1 MMNRRDFGR
10 SLAAAGAVLAG
21 WKRLSANEGAATV
34 VMASSMQVRNAQRR
48 VQGDQVLRL
57 LDKAIEKYFQ
67 LLPAAAWKK
76 VVTRS
81 DVVGLKVNA
90 LAGPGLSTHR
100 ELIEAICERLQQA
113 GVAAENIII
122 WDRLNRDLE
131 RAGYSVRLDGKGPR
145 CYGNDV
151 AGYTDHI
158 YEFGNAASRLSRIVT
173 DRCSV
178 LINVPVLKDHGIV
191 GVSAGMKNFFGAI
204 DNPNKYHDAVGD
216 PYVADVNM
224 LAPIRDKLR
233 LIICDALTAQYEGGP
248 PFMEQWSWPLNSLLL
263 STDMVALDRIGW
275 EVVENKRKEVGRPS
289 LKQAGREPRYI
300 LTAGDA
306 SHQLGV
312 ADRTR
317 IHLQRCE

>member
-1 MMNRRDFGR
+1 MNRRDFGR
-10 SLAAAGAVLAG
+10 SVAAAAWLAG
-21 WKRLSANEGAATV
+21 TKPLRADERTATV
-34 VMASSMQVRNAQRR
+34 VMASSDQVRNAQRR
-48 VQGDQVLRL
+48 VQSEQVLRL
-57 LDKAIEKYFQ
+57 LDKAVEEYFRVQ
-67 LLPAAAWKK
+67 PLAAWKK
-76 VVTRS
+76 LVSRN

-90 LAGPGLSTHR
+90 LAGAGLSTHR

-113 GVAAENIII
+113 GVAGENIII

-131 RAGYSVRLDGKGPR
+131 RAGYAIRLDGKGPR

-151 AGYTDHI
+151 AGYTDGI
-158 YEFGNAASRLSRIVT
+158 FEYGYAASRLSRIVS
-173 DRCSV
+173 DRCTA

-191 GVSAGMKNFFGAI
+191 GVSVGMKNFFGAI
-204 DNPNKYHDAVGD
+204 DNPNKYHDSVGD

-224 LAPIRDKLR
+224 LAPIRHKLR

-263 STDMVALDRIGW
+263 STDRVAIDCIGW
-275 EVVENKRKEVGRPS
+275 ELVENKRKEVGRPS

-306 SHQLGV
+306 AHQLGV

-317 IHLQRCE
+317 IRLQRCG